1 MKHFSISI
9 LLVLST
15 LTGATANEAVVQYS
29 SYTGLL
35 QRLYDG
41 FVTFEEALQY
51 GNQGVGSTDG
61 LNGEVIIE
69 NGVPYQVNVR
79 GEVEKVGLEETAPYI
94 TLCDTPETEAI
105 ECTLP
110 EGMSYS
116 ELTDTIT
123 DLLGEQFQKN
133 YPYAI
138 RITGVLAKAKTRSVP
153 KSEKPYPALIDIVAD
168 QSIFEFNDQEFV
180 LIGFWYPAYAKAFNP
195 PEWHIHGLTA
205 DKTSGGH
212 VLDFETATKVKVQ
225 LWKKTTFVV
234 HQPDTQAFAETDFDQ
249 DMSAAVKKVN
259 RD

>member
-1 MKHFSISI
+1 MKRYPII
-9 LLVLST
+9 LFLALCSVFGLN
-15 LTGATANEAVVQYS
+15 ANNAVVQYS

-35 QRLYDG
+35 QRLFDG

-51 GNQGVGSTDG
+51 GDQGVGSTDG

-69 NGVPYQVNVR
+69 NGVPYRVNVL
-79 GEVEKVGLEETAPYI
+79 GEVEKVGLGETAPYI
-94 TLCDTPETEAI
+94 TLCDTPESEAI

-110 EGMSYS
+110 EGTTYS
-116 ELTDTIT
+116 ALTDTIT
-123 DLLGEQFQKN
+123 ELLGEQFQKN
-133 YPYAI
+133 YPCAI
-138 RITGVLAKAKTRSVP
+138 RISGVLTEAKTRSVP
-153 KSEKPYPALIDIVAD
+153 KSEKPYPALIDIVAN
-168 QSIFEFNDQEFV
+168 QSIFEFNDKEFV

-212 VLDFETATKVKVQ
+212 VLDFETAKGVKVQ

-234 HQPDTQAFAETDFDQ
+234 HQPDTEAFAETDFDQ

-259 RD
+259 RN

>member
-1 MKHFSISI
+1 MKYYPII
-9 LLVLST
+9 LLLA
-15 LTGATANEAVVQYS
+15 LCGAIGLHANEAVVQYS

-35 QRLYDG
+35 QRLFDG

-51 GNQGVGSTDG
+51 GDQGVGSTDG
-61 LNGEVIIE
+61 LNGEVIIQD
-69 NGVPYQVNVR
+69 GIPYRVNVL
-79 GEVEKVGLEETAPYI
+79 GKVEKVALDESAPYI
-94 TLCDTPETEAI
+94 TLCDTPESEAI

-110 EGMSYS
+110 EGTTYS
-116 ELTDTIT
+116 ALTNTIT
-123 DLLGEQFQKN
+123 NLLGKQFQKN

-138 RITGVLAKAKTRSVP
+138 RISGVLLKAKTRSVP
-153 KSEKPYPALIDIVAD
+153 KSEKPYPALVDIVAD
-168 QSIFEFNDQEFV
+168 QSIFEFNDEEFV

-212 VLDFETATKVKVQ
+212 VLDFETAKDVNVQ

-234 HQPDTQAFAETDFDQ
+234 HQPDTQAFAETDFNQ